1 MLTRGF
7 EKLGHILRDKEG
19 HAQVQGCVPSQKHL
33 KGPQS
38 PISDWLLGPVQEH
51 VKANI
56 EL

>member
-19 HAQVQGCVPSQKHL
+19 HAHVQGCVHSQKHL

-38 PISDWLLGPVQEH
+38 PISDWLLGPVQEY